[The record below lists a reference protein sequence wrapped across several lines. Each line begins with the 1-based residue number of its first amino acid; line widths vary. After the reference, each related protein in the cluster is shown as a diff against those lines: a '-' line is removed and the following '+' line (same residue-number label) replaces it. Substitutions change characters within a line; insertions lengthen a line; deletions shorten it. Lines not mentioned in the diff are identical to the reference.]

1 MEKVNL
7 WTRQDEKILDILETE
22 GIFQAKKRFVMEK
35 YGDLFPL
42 FDGIY
47 SWLIFESDKIVKK
60 PEGSEY
66 PIWCS
71 VSDEMMLRETKGTVI
86 LKLSVDKEKV
96 VFFDSLR
103 WDYAINNMY
112 VPENQ
117 ADYLR
122 FKEKLKSRG
131 LDPDYPVLDDNISR
145 FYPDIKR
152 DILMSRVKIFDIK
165 DSPIERLQANIWEIR
180 PEEISEIKYFRE

>member
-86 LKLSVDKEKV
+86 LKLSVDKAKV

-117 ADYLR
+117 ADDLR

-180 PEEISEIKYFRE
+180 PEDISEIKYFRE

>member
-60 PEGSEY
+60 PEGAEY

-117 ADYLR
+117 ADDLR

-180 PEEISEIKYFRE
+180 PEDISEIKYFRE

>member
-117 ADYLR
+117 ADDLR

-180 PEEISEIKYFRE
+180 PEDISEIKYFRE